1 MGKYGNKENRMGQSY
16 QIKGRNY
23 KSEQVKPLAT
33 PNQRGLYQSGS
44 IEDRLPGTEYS
55 GRELGELASQ
65 EDYSALAAFALV
77 DQMDQPTDDVER
89 KRFLALMYGL
99 AAFGVYLKARNKGID
114 EKHPLYQQ
122 FVQPALDYAAQ
133 KISSYSPKGESA
145 NYAQQKGY
153 SPKGDDTVGYAG
165 LTRQKY
171 LD

>member
-55 GRELGELASQ
+55 GRELGELANQ
-65 EDYSALAAFALV
+65 GNYLGVFALLNE
-77 DQMDQPTDDVER
+77 MESRTDNIER
-89 KRFLALMYGL
+89 QKELALLYGL
-99 AAFGVYLKARNKGID
+99 AAFGLYIDARKAGID

-122 FVQPALDYAAQ
+122 FVQPVIDYAMQ
-133 KISSYSPKGESA
+133 KASSYSPKGESA